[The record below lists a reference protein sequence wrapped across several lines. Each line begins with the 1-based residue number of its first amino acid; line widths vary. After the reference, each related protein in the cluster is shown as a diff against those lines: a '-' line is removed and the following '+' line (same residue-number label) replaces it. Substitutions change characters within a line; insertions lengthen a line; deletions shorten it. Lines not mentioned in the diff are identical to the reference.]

1 MNSFD
6 VIVIGGGI
14 VGVSTARALAQ
25 GNSGLSRPAQRV
37 ALVEALA
44 PGHNRGSSHG
54 DGRIMRFTYP
64 EMEYLELVR
73 SSFPAWQDVERQGE
87 VQLME
92 RTGNWE
98 CGRPGS
104 PVLAQLDATLTAAGL
119 PFERLTAAESRRRF
133 PQIHVEDDT
142 EILYEPN
149 GTILRADLA
158 LSTLWR
164 LGRENGIEHFTN
176 RRVDAV
182 EVADGTV
189 HVRGEGFDLS
199 AGSLV
204 IAAGAWSHELLK
216 HLGLDLPL
224 TAHREALAYF
234 PPRAEPGPSH
244 RFNSMPVL
252 IDYDDGDIFF
262 ALPQIDI
269 PGVKVGRH
277 RSGPKTDPNLDQG
290 ADPLLI
296 QRLVDYVSR
305 RFPFLDPTPSQT
317 LTCLYTNTPDF
328 HFVLDH
334 HPELPQVTIGTGF
347 SGHGFKFGPVLGEAL
362 AQMATHRPFP
372 IELSAFGIDRFSGAT
387 LRPRVGA

>member
-1 MNSFD
+1 MTHFD

-25 GNSGLSRPAQRV
+25 GNADLSRPPRRV
-37 ALVEALA
+37 ALVEAFA

-73 SSFPAWQDVERQGE
+73 SSFPAWQDIERQGG
-87 VQLME
+87 VQLIE

-104 PVLAQLDATLTAAGL
+104 PIMAQLDATLTAAGL
-119 PFERLTAAESRRRF
+119 PFERLTAAESRLRF

-142 EILYEPN
+142 EVLYEPM

-158 LSTLWR
+158 LRTLWQ
-164 LGRENGIEHFTN
+164 LGRTAGVEHFPN
-176 RRVDAV
+176 RRVDSLQ
-182 EVADGTV
+182 VADETV
-189 HVRGEGFDLS
+189 RVRGAGLDLT

-204 IAAGAWSHELLK
+204 IAAGAWSSGLLK

-224 TAHREALAYF
+224 TVHREALAYF
-234 PPRAEPGPSH
+234 PPRDEADPSH
-244 RFNSMPVL
+244 RCDHMPVL
-252 IDYDDGDIFF
+252 IDYDGQDIFF

-277 RSGPKTDPNLDQG
+277 RSGPETDPNLDQG

-296 QRLVDYVSR
+296 QRLVEYVGR
-305 RFPFLDPTPSQT
+305 RFPSLDPRPSQT

-362 AQMATHRPFP
+362 AQMATGRPTP
-372 IELSAFGIDRFSGAT
+372 VDLSAFGIGRFSGPA
-387 LRPRVGA
+387 LPPRMGA